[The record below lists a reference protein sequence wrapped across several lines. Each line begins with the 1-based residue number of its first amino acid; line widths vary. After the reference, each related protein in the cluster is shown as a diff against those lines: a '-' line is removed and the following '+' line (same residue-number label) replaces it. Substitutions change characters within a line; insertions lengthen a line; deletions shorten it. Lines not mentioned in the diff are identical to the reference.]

1 MTILLLLGVF
11 LAATA
16 CFSLFTWLYD
26 LAVKKGWLP
35 E

>member
-1 MTILLLLGVF
+1 MTILLLLVVF
-11 LAATA
+11 LVATA

-26 LAVKKGWLP
+26 LGVRYFGWP